1 MKESGRQGT
10 TGNGFDRPRAGKESR
25 LQPDILPQPNHSL
38 PKIAFCM
45 FPLRDDIPSRRIPIV
60 NYTMIGICVLIF
72 LVQNSVEDQLVGS
85 FGMTPVIVSH
95 PDEQVVVLEQ
105 RPVQTRSGIQVVE
118 VERQLPTPAVSPLL
132 TLLTCTFLHG
142 SLMHL
147 IGNVWFLYVFGD
159 NVEDRLGKTGYL
171 IFYLGSGIAAS
182 LTHYAFQPEST
193 IPTIGAS
200 GAVAGVMGAYM
211 WLYPHAKVTTL
222 IPILFILQL
231 IVLPAPW
238 FLGFWFVIQLVQG
251 TFSMGNATAAG
262 VAWWAHA
269 GGFAFG
275 FAVAWITG
283 RDSDRHQS
291 TVIVRMP
298 RR

>member
-1 MKESGRQGT
+1 
-10 TGNGFDRPRAGKESR
+10 
-25 LQPDILPQPNHSL
+25 
-38 PKIAFCM
+38 M
-45 FPLRDDIPSRRIPIV
+45 FPLKDDIPSRSTPVV
-60 NYTMIGICVLIF
+60 NYTMIGLCVLIYLLQQTTPGR
-72 LVQNSVEDQLVGS
+72 LVHEY
-85 FGMTPVIVSH
+85 GMTPAIVSY
-95 PDEQVVVLEQ
+95 PSQQIVVIEQQ
-105 RPVQTRSGIQVVE
+105 IVQTPLGQQVVE
-118 VERQLPTPAVSPLL
+118 RERSLPAPHASPWL

-159 NVEDRLGKTGYL
+159 NVEDRLGKVGYL
-171 IFYLGSGIAAS
+171 IFYVGSGIAAS
-182 LTHYAFQPEST
+182 LTHYAFQPESI

-211 WLYPHAKVTTL
+211 WLYPHARVTTL

-231 IVLPAPW
+231 IVIPAPW

-275 FAVAWITG
+275 FAVARIAG
-283 RDSDRHQS
+283 RKSAPNQN
-291 TVIVRMP
+291 TPTIFVREP
-298 RR
+298 HR

>member
-1 MKESGRQGT
+1 
-10 TGNGFDRPRAGKESR
+10 
-25 LQPDILPQPNHSL
+25 
-38 PKIAFCM
+38 M
-45 FPLRDDIPSRRIPIV
+45 FPLKDDIPSRSTPSV
-60 NYTMIGICVLIF
+60 NYTLIGLCVVIYVAQQSF
-72 LVQNSVEDQLVGS
+72 PGQLVHEY
-85 FGMTPVIVSH
+85 GMTPAIVSD
-95 PDEQVVVLEQ
+95 PALKIIDNQEQLVSTPFGLKKVRTEQQ
-105 RPVQTRSGIQVVE
+105 RPSA
-118 VERQLPTPAVSPLL
+118 AVPPWL

-159 NVEDRLGKTGYL
+159 NVEDRLGKVGYL

-182 LTHYAFQPEST
+182 FTHYAFQPQSL

-200 GAVAGVMGAYM
+200 GAVAGIMGAYM
-211 WLYPHAKVTTL
+211 WLYPHARVTTF

-231 IVLPAPW
+231 IVVPAPW
-238 FLGFWFVIQLVQG
+238 FLGFWFVIQVVQG

-275 FAVAWITG
+275 SAVALIAG
-283 RDSDRHQS
+283 RNKGPDQQ
-291 TVIVRMP
+291 TPVIIVREP

>member
-1 MKESGRQGT
+1 
-10 TGNGFDRPRAGKESR
+10 
-25 LQPDILPQPNHSL
+25 
-38 PKIAFCM
+38 M
-45 FPLRDDIPSRRIPIV
+45 FPLKDDIPSRSIPLV
-60 NYTMIGICVLIF
+60 NYTMIGLCVLIY
-72 LVQNSVEDQLVGS
+72 LAQQAAPGQLVHEY
-85 FGMTPVIVSH
+85 GMTPAVVSN
-95 PDEQVVVLEQ
+95 PDVKIIETQEGFADTPFGARKVLTERE
-105 RPVQTRSGIQVVE
+105 RPQ
-118 VERQLPTPAVSPLL
+118 PAVAPWL

-159 NVEDRLGKTGYL
+159 NVEDRLGKVGYL

-182 LTHYAFQPEST
+182 LAHYAFQPTSL

-200 GAVAGVMGAYM
+200 GAVAGIMGAYM
-211 WLYPHAKVTTL
+211 WLYPSARVTTL
-222 IPILFILQL
+222 IPIVFILQI
-231 IVLPAPW
+231 IVVPAPW

-251 TFSMGNATAAG
+251 TFAMGNATAAG

-275 FAVAWITG
+275 FAVAGIVG
-283 RDSDRHQS
+283 RRPSPSQQAPV
-291 TVIVRMP
+291 VIVREP